1 VTAIKEANDLI
12 TLNLTTLF
20 EKLEEHQH
28 EFMALEKYE
37 KTIKEKKHSEK
48 YKMKPIALKESSSRY
63 NNEKYDDSSLND
75 KKWDGEDNM
84 TLLVLKYHKY
94 IKRNGVEY
102 SDENFI
108 RFRNQ
113 TNNQGKAKG
122 WK

>member
-1 VTAIKEANDLI
+1 
-12 TLNLTTLF
+12 
-20 EKLEEHQH
+20 
-28 EFMALEKYE
+28 
-37 KTIKEKKHSEK
+37 
-48 YKMKPIALKESSSRY
+48 MKPIALKESSSRY

-102 SDENFI
+102 SYENFI